1 MYVRNAA
8 GLVKDKA
15 RLLHLLLLIFLLAWY
30 IRKIVP
36 WPLYALWAGKN
47 YEDLPVGK
55 FCMMTNLTSSW
66 DGNKDLD
73 FNQKS
78 IIFKLS
84 ILVSHSL
91 YSLLLIYSFLASLR
105 AR

>member
-8 GLVKDKA
+8 GLVQDKA
-15 RLLHLLLLIFLLAWY
+15 RLLHWLLLIFLLTWY
-30 IRKIVP
+30 FRKVIL
-36 WPLYALWAGKN
+36 WPLHALWTGMN

-73 FNQKS
+73 FNKKS
-78 IIFKLS
+78 IFFKLI
-84 ILVSHSL
+84 ILVSQSL
-91 YSLLLIYSFLASLR
+91 YSLVLIYSFLASLR

>member
-36 WPLYALWAGKN
+36 WPLHALWTGKN

-73 FNQKS
+73 FKQKS

-91 YSLLLIYSFLASLR
+91 YSLLLIYSLLASLR